1 MATAGT
7 AVLTQRD
14 MLRTKFKDQYESEY
28 QQLHTR
34 VQQYTT
40 IETGME
46 GDYYEFP
53 IIGGTEMEEYNDT
66 RHVITESDL
75 RFGKRG
81 MRYRKFYNAI
91 PISKDEVRDMG
102 KYEYT
107 LAHIKQQQIAAAKR
121 QLDAVALGVIK
132 DKTSKKWRLKTDD
145 DGGYLGG
152 ILGTNY
158 AGNGGIDKKELDLT
172 YASFKAGKGNLV
184 PIDYATSG
192 KGVSTSFSGTF
203 LDKLGYVRRRL
214 EELDVFDPTEP
225 GALCACISP
234 AVKQMVQSLE
244 LKLNRD
250 YGFSTLGEAGTTTY
264 LPKTGIT
271 WIVSNMLP
279 TMNTELKDG
288 TAVEN
293 ARMCCAWLKN
303 RIGFGIWD
311 DWEYITQDLTDRVDV
326 RERSLATGYFGC
338 GRKDEDSVFVLPEL
352 ETNGVI

>member
-1 MATAGT
+1 MATLGT
-7 AVLTQRD
+7 AELQQRQ
-14 MLRTKFKDQYESEY
+14 MMRTKYKDQYESEF
-28 QQLHTR
+28 QQLSTR

-46 GDYYEFP
+46 GEYFEFP
-53 IIGGTEMEEYNDT
+53 IIGGTEMKEYNDT
-66 RHVITESDL
+66 RHTIEESDV
-75 RFGKRG
+75 RFAKRG
-81 MRYRKFYNAI
+81 MRYRKFFNAI

-107 LAHIKQQQIAAAKR
+107 LAHIKQQQVAAAKR
-121 QLDAVALGVIK
+121 MIDAVALGVVK
-132 DKTSKKWRLKTDD
+132 DSTTGKWRLKTSD

-158 AGNGGIDKKELDLT
+158 KGNGGMTDANLDLT
-172 YASFKAGKGNLV
+172 YASFQNGKGNLV

-192 KGVSTSFSGTF
+192 TGVDKVFSGTF
-203 LDKLGYVRRRL
+203 LDKLSYVRRRM
-214 EELDVFDPTEP
+214 EELDIFDPTEP

-234 AVKQMVQSLE
+234 AVKQMITSLE

-250 YGFSTLGEAGTTTY
+250 YGFSTLGEAGSTTY

-279 TMNTELKDG
+279 TMDTVNKSGTEVK
-288 TAVEN
+288 N
-293 ARMCCAWLKN
+293 ARMCCVWLKN
-303 RIGFGIWD
+303 RVSFGVWD
-311 DWEYITQDLTDRVDV
+311 DMEYIIQTVTDKVDV

-352 ETNGVI
+352 ETNGII

>member
-1 MATAGT
+1 MATKGE

-28 QQLHTR
+28 QQLSTR

-46 GDYYEFP
+46 GEYYEFP
-53 IIGGTEMEEYNDT
+53 IIGGTEMNEYADT
-66 RHVITESDL
+66 RHVITEDDV
-75 RFGKRG
+75 RFAKRG
-81 MRYRKFYNAI
+81 MRYRKFFNAI
-91 PISKDEVRDMG
+91 SISKDEVRDMG

-121 QLDAVALGVIK
+121 AVDAVALGVLLDK
-132 DKTSKKWRLKTDD
+132 DTHKWRKKTAE
-145 DGGYLGG
+145 DGGYCGG

-158 AGNGGIDKKELDLT
+158 AGDGGMDKKELDLT
-172 YASFKAGKGNLV
+172 YASFKNHAGNLV

-192 KGVSTSFSGTF
+192 KASAAFSGTF
-203 LDKLGYVRRRL
+203 LDKVGYVRRRL

-225 GALCACISP
+225 GNLCVCISP
-234 AVKQMVQSLE
+234 AVKQMLQALE

-250 YGFSTLGEAGTTTY
+250 YGFSTLGEAGSTTY
-264 LPKTGIT
+264 LNKTGIT

-279 TMNTELKDG
+279 TMNTEDKSG
-288 TAVEN
+288 TAVNN

-303 RIGFGIWD
+303 RVSFGVWD
-311 DWEYITQDLTDRVDV
+311 DWEYIIQELTDKVDV

-338 GRKDEDSVFVLPEL
+338 ARKDEHSVFVLPEL
-352 ETNGVI
+352 ETNGII

>member
-1 MATAGT
+1 MATLGT
-7 AVLTQRD
+7 ADLNQRQ
-14 MLRTKFKDQYESEY
+14 MMRTKYKDQYESEF
-28 QQLHTR
+28 QQLSTR

-46 GDYYEFP
+46 GDYFEFP
-53 IIGGTEMEEYNDT
+53 IIGGTEMREYNDT
-66 RHVITESDL
+66 RHPIVEDDV
-75 RFGKRG
+75 RFAKRG
-81 MRYRKFYNAI
+81 MRYRKFFNAI

-121 QLDAVALGVIK
+121 MIDAVALGVMR
-132 DKTSKKWRLKTDD
+132 DKTTGKWRMKTAE

-158 AGNGGIDKKELDLT
+158 KGDGGTSLANLDLA

-192 KGVSTSFSGTF
+192 TGVDKVFSGTF
-203 LDKLGYVRRRL
+203 LDKLGFVRRRM
-214 EELDVFDPTEP
+214 EELDIFDPTEP
-225 GALCACISP
+225 GNLCVCISP
-234 AVKQMVQSLE
+234 AVKQMLHTLE

-250 YGFSTLGEAGTTTY
+250 YGFSTLGEAGSTTY
-264 LPKTGIT
+264 LNKTGIT

-279 TMNTELKDG
+279 TMDTENKSG
-288 TAVEN
+288 TAVTG

-303 RIGFGIWD
+303 RVSFGVWD
-311 DWEYITQDLTDRVDV
+311 DMEYIIQNVTDKVDV

-352 ETNGVI
+352 ETNGII

>member
-1 MATAGT
+1 MATKGE
-7 AVLTQRD
+7 AVLTQKE

-28 QQLHTR
+28 QQLSTR

-46 GDYYEFP
+46 GEYYEFP
-53 IIGGTEMEEYNDT
+53 IIGGTEMNEYNDT
-66 RHVITESDL
+66 RHVITEDDV
-75 RFGKRG
+75 RFAKRG
-81 MRYRKFYNAI
+81 MRYRKFFNAI
-91 PISKDEVRDMG
+91 SISKDEVRDMG

-121 QLDAVALGVIK
+121 AVDAVALGVLL
-132 DKTSKKWRLKTDD
+132 DKTTHKWRKKTDD
-145 DGGYLGG
+145 DGGYCGG

-158 AGNGGIDKKELDLT
+158 AGDGGMDKKELDLS

-184 PIDYATSG
+184 PIDYATGG
-192 KGVSTSFSGTF
+192 KASAAFSGTF
-203 LDKLGYVRRRL
+203 LDKVGYVRRRL

-225 GALCACISP
+225 GNLCVCISP
-234 AVKQMVQSLE
+234 AVKQMLQTLE

-250 YGFSTLGEAGTTTY
+250 YGFSSLGEAGSTTY
-264 LPKTGIT
+264 LNKTGIT
-271 WIVSNMLP
+271 WVVSNMLP
-279 TMNTELKDG
+279 TMNTEDKSG
-288 TAVEN
+288 TAVNN

-303 RIGFGIWD
+303 RVSFGVWN
-311 DWEYITQDLTDRVDV
+311 DWEYIIQDLTEKVDV

-338 GRKDEDSVFVLPEL
+338 ARKDEHSVFVLPEL

>member
-1 MATAGT
+1 MALKGDAQ
-7 AVLTQRD
+7 LTQRE

-28 QQLHTR
+28 QQLSTR

-53 IIGGTEMEEYNDT
+53 IIGGTEMREYNDT
-66 RHVITESDL
+66 RHTIVEDDV
-75 RFGKRG
+75 RFAKRG
-81 MRYRKFYNAI
+81 MRYRKFFNAI
-91 PISKDEVRDMG
+91 SISKDEVRDMG
-102 KYEYT
+102 KYEYK
-107 LAHIKQQQIAAAKR
+107 LAHIKTQQIAAAKR
-121 QLDAVALGVIK
+121 MLDAVALGVVK
-132 DKTSKKWRLKTDD
+132 DKNTGKWRLKTDA
-145 DGGYLGG
+145 DGGYCGG

-158 AGNGGIDKKELDLT
+158 GGDGGINKLVLDT
-172 YASFKAGKGNLV
+172 SYDSYKNGTGNLV

-203 LDKLGYVRRRL
+203 LDKLSYVRRRL
-214 EELDVFDPTEP
+214 EELDVFDPTQP

-234 AVKQMVQSLE
+234 AVKQMVQNLE

-250 YGFSTLGEAGTTTY
+250 YGFSTLGDAGSTTY

-271 WIVSNMLP
+271 WVVSNMLP
-279 TMNTELKDG
+279 TMDTELKDG
-288 TAVEN
+288 TAVN
-293 ARMCCAWLKN
+293 GARMCCAWLKN
-303 RIGFGIWD
+303 RVGFGVWD
-311 DWEYITQDLTDRVDV
+311 DWEYITQQLTDKVDV

-338 GRKDEDSVFVLPEL
+338 GRKDEHSVFVLPEL